1 MAKLIREHF
10 PDGVLSF
17 IGQRQYES
25 SQRYEKGNV
34 WRNPWVP
41 GQVGASPIQNWPS
54 LLVWLY
60 LFQQGAEY
68 NRLYERG
75 LERIGC
81 WLCPATDMGEFAD
94 IEKYAETS
102 GLWQQALSRFAEERG
117 LPPEWRGY
125 GLWRWK
131 VLPKGMLDFLRE
143 NGIEAPTVRGPRPGE
158 AQPTAAELAR
168 LERFSCISDDA
179 YAVRMKA
186 LRCMGC
192 GICVSVCGA
201 GALRIERGRVEV
213 DPEKCTGCGKCLHPC
228 VVVDFEPR

>member
-1 MAKLIREHF
+1 MANLIRKNF
-10 PDGVLSF
+10 PEGVLSF

-41 GQVGASPIQNWPS
+41 GQIGASPIQNWPS

-60 LFQQGAEY
+60 LFQQKAEH
-68 NRLYERG
+68 NALYEKG

-94 IEKYAETS
+94 IEKYSDQNERWQRALADHAAKKSLPAE
-102 GLWQQALSRFAEERG
+102 WIAL
-117 LPPEWRGY
+117 

-131 VLPKGMLDFLRE
+131 NLPKGMRDFLASE
-143 NGIEAPTVRGPRPGE
+143 GIPVPDETAAPTEEKTTPE
-158 AQPTAAELAR
+158 QKAR
-168 LERFSCISDDA
+168 LERFSCISDDTH
-179 YAVRMKA
+179 AVRMKA
-186 LRCMGC
+186 LNCMGC
-192 GICVSVCGA
+192 GICLSLCESN
-201 GALRIERGRVEV
+201 ALTLEDGIIEV